1 MNEHKE
7 LILSTLNK
15 LSMIEILIEEVKG
28 ALDLLD
34 TDLDDL
40 TFQRD
45 RLSIENENYLNELR
59 TKHHLD

>member
-34 TDLDDL
+34 TELDDL
-40 TFQRD
+40 THERDSWMEEAD
-45 RLSIENENYLNELR
+45 RLAYELR
-59 TKHHLD
+59 VKHHLD